1 MDEPCTSSSNEL
13 DAARRTYWEDA
24 GRSLAVAVD
33 VHERARAAGDGPLRA
48 RALALQGACSLHRG
62 DLHGALALAADGDL
76 HAGDDPYPRAELAA
90 LKSHLNF
97 FSGSYAAAL
106 AEAELAVELADRTGD
121 LGLRVFARRMGCVVF
136 GNLGVADWP
145 RAAAGAAGDDDR
157 GRRAVG
163 GGDVAQR
170 PRPPA
175 DGAGRRRRGRGGARP
190 RRVGR
195 RARWTPHN
203 RFALG

>member
-1 MDEPCTSSSNEL
+1 MPSLAHEL

-33 VHERARAAGDGPLRA
+33 VHERARATGDGPLRA

-62 DLHGALALAADGDL
+62 DLHGALALAAEGDL
-76 HAGDDPYPRAELAA
+76 LAGECPFALAELAA

-121 LGLRVFARRMGCVVF
+121 LLLRVFARRMGCVVF
-136 GNLGVADWP
+136 GNLGVASWP
-145 RAAAGAAGDDDR
+145 ERLQVLLDMTIQAR
-157 GRRAVG
+157 EPWEESMSRIAVRSTST
-163 GGDVAQR
+163 QR
-170 PRPPA
+170 SS
-175 DGAGRRRRGRGGARP
+175 
-190 RRVGR
+190 
-195 RARWTPHN
+195 TS
-203 RFALG
+203 